1 MPCLGKIR
9 RWLGTLLVLGLT
21 CAGLARASATLLL
34 EEPYGKLGFFTATG
48 HAAVYLSGVCAETP
62 LVLRPCAP
70 GELGSVISRYDGIG
84 GYDWVAIP
92 LIPYLYAVERPQDV
106 PLFVDPKMTSFLRD
120 QYRRK
125 HLEMVAPDRDDG
137 RTPGGNWYE
146 LVGTA
151 YDRTT
156 YAFAIETSSARDKA
170 FIARYNSSPNRSH
183 FRTVSHN
190 CADFAKDVINFY
202 YPKSL
207 HRSVVADVGITTPK
221 QMAKTMINFSARH
234 PQLQSSRFVIPQI
247 PGSMARSTRV
257 HGVVESFLKSK
268 KYMIPSA
275 VASPIFAGC
284 VLAVY
289 EGTGAGRFDPAQQA
303 LVFNAGRALEPPL
316 GAEDRRSYQSELNHL
331 VADPAGET
339 SGARLEKWGRLLRN
353 AEPDLDAQGHPLLRV
368 PMGEEVVSVGIS
380 GSNILPNDAPEPFTQ
395 ELLEAR
401 LRDELRRGKPPKVSE
416 SDVARDWNL
425 LQKALNGSDAEV
437 TARVGRPLHAGSE
450 ARLDRAGDQP

>member
-21 CAGLARASATLLL
+21 CAGVARASATLLL

-289 EGTGAGRFDPAQQA
+289 EGMGAGRFDPAQQA

>member
-21 CAGLARASATLLL
+21 CAGVARASATLLL